1 MPSEP
6 LPAGRHGWTI
16 KKILDWTTEHFKK
29 HRIEEPHLEAELLLA
44 HALKTERIKLYIDF
58 EKEPDRAALE
68 VFKGYIARRMKR
80 EPAAYITGHKY
91 FMSLDLK
98 VTPDVLI
105 PRPETE
111 LLIENAVELSRAF
124 DQKISALDIGT
135 GSGAISVSLAK
146 FIDNIE
152 ICATDSSKKA
162 LDVALE
168 NAKRHKVE
176 SKIKFLEADLF
187 PKDGR
192 KFDIIISNPPYIR
205 TADIGRLQPEVK
217 DFEPTTAL
225 DGGPDGLEY
234 YRRII
239 HAAGNYI
246 KEGGFL
252 MLEIGADQ
260 SMPVTGI
267 INEKFKS
274 KNVLVKKDLSG
285 LDRVVIAG
293 GCTNNGC
300 LNGST
305 DGKRM

>member
-6 LPAGRHGWTI
+6 WTI

-29 HRIEEPHLEAELLLA
+29 HRIEDPHLEAEILLA

-58 EKEPDRAALE
+58 EKEPDKNGLE
-68 VFKGYIARRMKR
+68 VFKGYITRRMKK

-111 LLIENAVELSRAF
+111 LLIENAIELSKAF
-124 DQKISALDIGT
+124 NGKISALDIGT
-135 GSGAISVSLAK
+135 GSGAIAVSLAK

-152 ICATDSSKKA
+152 IYATDSSKKA
-162 LDVALE
+162 LDIALE

-176 SKIKFLEADLF
+176 GKIKFIEADLF
-187 PKDGR
+187 PNDGL

-205 TADIGRLQPEVK
+205 TADVRELQPEVK
-217 DFEPTTAL
+217 DFEPIAAL
-225 DGGPDGLEY
+225 DGGADGLEY

-239 HAAGNYI
+239 HAAGNYL
-246 KEGGFL
+246 KEDGFL
-252 MLEIGADQ
+252 MLEIGADR
-260 SMPVTGI
+260 SEAVTVI
-267 INEKFKS
+267 INEMLKP
-274 KNVLVKKDLSG
+274 KNVITKKDLSG

-293 GCTNNGC
+293 YR
-300 LNGST
+300 
-305 DGKRM
+305 D

>member
-6 LPAGRHGWTI
+6 WTI

-29 HRIEEPHLEAELLLA
+29 HRIEEPHLEAEILLA

-58 EKEPDRAALE
+58 EKEPDRVALE
-68 VFKGYIARRMKR
+68 VFKGYIARRIKR

-124 DQKISALDIGT
+124 DQKISAIDIGT
-135 GSGAISVSLAK
+135 GSGAIAVSLAK

-152 ICATDSSKKA
+152 VCATDSSKKA

-285 LDRVVIAG
+285 LDRVIIAG